1 VECPQNIKITDIMY
15 RLKRE
20 AIQSNLYPKRFP
32 IPVLAQEFCELVRRR
47 GRNSEFWVVFRMAL
61 RSNPL
66 VLLTMARTGWDLWRT
81 GRLSLRMERIQRV
94 NELQYISAA
103 SKEVD

>member
-1 VECPQNIKITDIMY
+1 
-15 RLKRE
+15 
-20 AIQSNLYPKRFP
+20 
-32 IPVLAQEFCELVRRR
+32 
-47 GRNSEFWVVFRMAL
+47 
-61 RSNPL
+61 
-66 VLLTMARTGWDLWRT
+66 MARTGWDLWRT